1 MRRIRDLR
9 EPICSR
15 AAQAVS
21 FPLRPISRRHSS
33 AIPRRMAPGRSC
45 SRRQARRQ
53 NRAPI
58 TDPEALAS
66 CEGRRRPRLSCRGR
80 GTRRRPRDFGIS
92 PGNSRAQRSSD
103 GRQMQLAKDVIDI
116 GLSTNDL
123 EPMLRFWQQDA
134 AVRFDHVLPV
144 RRGQKQYRHDEQGS
158 VIKLNHHAEPLP
170 EAAPSGYRELII
182 AREGLQ
188 TPRRM
193 VDPDGNRVQL
203 APPGH
208 DGVSQI
214 AVAMGVRSLSAHR
227 KFYGDILG
235 FAEQPWPGGA
245 GFRLG
250 DSLVLL
256 AENPAATVDPV
267 RQARGW
273 RYITL
278 QVADIDA
285 VHDEL
290 RSKGVREGLAP
301 VTLGD
306 VARIS
311 MILDP
316 DGNWI
321 ELSRR
326 ASIVGSVS

>member
-1 MRRIRDLR
+1 
-9 EPICSR
+9 
-15 AAQAVS
+15 
-21 FPLRPISRRHSS
+21 
-33 AIPRRMAPGRSC
+33 
-45 SRRQARRQ
+45 
-53 NRAPI
+53 
-58 TDPEALAS
+58 
-66 CEGRRRPRLSCRGR
+66 
-80 GTRRRPRDFGIS
+80 
-92 PGNSRAQRSSD
+92 
-103 GRQMQLAKDVIDI
+103 MQLAKKVIDV
-116 GLSTNDL
+116 GLSTNNL
-123 EPMLRFWQQDA
+123 EPILRFWQQD
-134 AVRFDHVLPV
+134 VGLRFDHVLPV

-158 VIKLNHHAEPLP
+158 VIKLNHHVEPLP
-170 EAAPSGYRELII
+170 EAAASGYRELIV

-188 TPRRM
+188 KPRQM
-193 VDPDGNRVQL
+193 VDPDGNRIQL
-203 APPGH
+203 VPPGY
-208 DGVSQI
+208 DGVTQI
-214 AVAMGVRSLSAHR
+214 GVAMGVRSPSEHR

-235 FAEQPWPGGA
+235 FAEQPWSGGPA
-245 GFRLG
+245 FRLG

-256 AENPAATVDPV
+256 EQDRTATVDPV

-301 VTLGD
+301 ITLGD

-326 ASIVGSVS
+326 ASIVGSLA

>member
-1 MRRIRDLR
+1 
-9 EPICSR
+9 
-15 AAQAVS
+15 
-21 FPLRPISRRHSS
+21 
-33 AIPRRMAPGRSC
+33 
-45 SRRQARRQ
+45 
-53 NRAPI
+53 
-58 TDPEALAS
+58 
-66 CEGRRRPRLSCRGR
+66 
-80 GTRRRPRDFGIS
+80 
-92 PGNSRAQRSSD
+92 
-103 GRQMQLAKDVIDI
+103 MQLAKNVIDV
-116 GLSTNDL
+116 GLSTNHL

-134 AVRFDHVLPV
+134 AVRFDHVQPV

-170 EAAPSGYRELII
+170 EAAPSGYRELMI

-188 TPRRM
+188 KPQRM
-193 VDPDGNRVQL
+193 ADPDGNHVQL
-203 APPGH
+203 VPPGQ

-214 AVAMGVRSLSAHR
+214 AVVMAVRDLSEHR
-227 KFYGDILG
+227 RFYGDILG
-235 FAEQPWPGGA
+235 FAEQSWSGGPA
-245 GFRLG
+245 FRLG

-256 AENPAATVDPV
+256 KEDAAATIDPV
-267 RQARGW
+267 RQAVGW

-278 QVADIDA
+278 QVTDIDA
-285 VHDEL
+285 VHEEL

-301 VTLGD
+301 ITLGD

-326 ASIVGSVS
+326 ASVVGSLP

>member
-1 MRRIRDLR
+1 
-9 EPICSR
+9 
-15 AAQAVS
+15 
-21 FPLRPISRRHSS
+21 
-33 AIPRRMAPGRSC
+33 
-45 SRRQARRQ
+45 
-53 NRAPI
+53 
-58 TDPEALAS
+58 
-66 CEGRRRPRLSCRGR
+66 
-80 GTRRRPRDFGIS
+80 
-92 PGNSRAQRSSD
+92 
-103 GRQMQLAKDVIDI
+103 MQLAKSVIDV
-116 GLSTNDL
+116 GLSTNNL

-158 VIKLNHHAEPLP
+158 ILKINHCVEPLP
-170 EAAPSGYRELII
+170 AAPPSGYRELII

-188 TPRRM
+188 KPQRM

-203 APPGH
+203 VPAGY
-208 DGVSQI
+208 DGVTQL
-214 AVAMGVRSLSAHR
+214 AVAMGVRSLGEHR
-227 KFYGDILG
+227 RFYGDILG
-235 FAEQPWPGGA
+235 FAERSWWGGSA
-245 GFRLG
+245 FRLG
-250 DSLVLL
+250 DSLLL
-256 AENPAATVDPV
+256 LGEDRAAAVDPV
-267 RQARGW
+267 RQASGW

-278 QVADIDA
+278 QISDIDA

-301 VTLGD
+301 ITLGD

-326 ASIVGSVS
+326 ASIVGGLS

>member
-1 MRRIRDLR
+1 
-9 EPICSR
+9 
-15 AAQAVS
+15 
-21 FPLRPISRRHSS
+21 
-33 AIPRRMAPGRSC
+33 
-45 SRRQARRQ
+45 
-53 NRAPI
+53 
-58 TDPEALAS
+58 
-66 CEGRRRPRLSCRGR
+66 
-80 GTRRRPRDFGIS
+80 
-92 PGNSRAQRSSD
+92 
-103 GRQMQLAKDVIDI
+103 MQLAKNVIDV
-116 GLSTNDL
+116 GLSTNNL
-123 EPMLRFWQQDA
+123 EPMLRFWQQDVA
-134 AVRFDHVLPV
+134 IRFDHVLPV

-170 EAAPSGYRELII
+170 DATPSGYRELII

-193 VDPDGNRVQL
+193 VDPDGNRIQL
-203 APPGH
+203 VPRAY
-208 DGVSQI
+208 DGVTQL
-214 AVAMGVRSLSAHR
+214 AVAMGVRSLSEHR
-227 KFYGDILG
+227 RFYGDILG
-235 FAEQPWPGGA
+235 FAEQSWSGGSA
-245 GFRLG
+245 FRLG
-250 DSLVLL
+250 DSLLL
-256 AENPAATVDPV
+256 LEEDRAATVDPV
-267 RQARGW
+267 RQASGW

-301 VTLGD
+301 MTLGS

-326 ASIVGSVS
+326 ASIVGGLS

>member
-1 MRRIRDLR
+1 
-9 EPICSR
+9 
-15 AAQAVS
+15 
-21 FPLRPISRRHSS
+21 
-33 AIPRRMAPGRSC
+33 
-45 SRRQARRQ
+45 
-53 NRAPI
+53 
-58 TDPEALAS
+58 
-66 CEGRRRPRLSCRGR
+66 
-80 GTRRRPRDFGIS
+80 
-92 PGNSRAQRSSD
+92 
-103 GRQMQLAKDVIDI
+103 MQLAKNVIDV
-116 GLSTNDL
+116 GLSTNNLD
-123 EPMLRFWQQDA
+123 PMLRFWQQDV

-158 VIKLNHHAEPLP
+158 VIKLNHHVELLP

-188 TPRRM
+188 KPRLM

-203 APPGH
+203 VPPGH
-208 DGVSQI
+208 DGVTQI
-214 AVAMGVRSLSAHR
+214 AVAMRVRSLAEHR
-227 KFYGDILG
+227 RFYADILG
-235 FAEQPWPGGA
+235 FAEQPWSGGSA
-245 GFRLG
+245 FRLG

-256 AENPAATVDPV
+256 EEDRAATVDPI

-273 RYITL
+273 RYVTL

-285 VHDEL
+285 VHDDL
-290 RSKGVREGLAP
+290 RSRGVREGLAP
-301 VTLGD
+301 ITLGD

-326 ASIVGSVS
+326 ASVVGDLS